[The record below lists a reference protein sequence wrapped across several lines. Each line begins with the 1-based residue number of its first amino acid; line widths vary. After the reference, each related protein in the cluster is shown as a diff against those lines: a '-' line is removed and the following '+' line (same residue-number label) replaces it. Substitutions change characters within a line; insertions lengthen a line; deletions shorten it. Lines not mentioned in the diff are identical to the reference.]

1 MHSSLIG
8 KVEKANRYARELD
21 RITIDR
27 LALTFRGDNDTH
39 HVSLDAGQW
48 HCTCHYFDSWR
59 TCVHVLSLQKI
70 MGVML
75 PEEAQESIFSAQA
88 GRPRLTA
95 AGARR
100 PDHRR
105 GRRPTRSAPF
115 AICSRRDAGSSHAMH
130 DRRRH
135 ATAPGPRRQARSGC
149 SSRPR
154 RRTSRSTS
162 IGCRRPSP
170 DDREPRPVAGS
181 SPSLDAASAAA
192 RNRRRATCARPH
204 RS

>member
-39 HVSLDAGQW
+39 HVSLDGDQW

-75 PEEAQESIFSAQA
+75 PDGAQESIFSAQ
-88 GRPRLTA
+88 
-95 AGARR
+95 
-100 PDHRR
+100 
-105 GRRPTRSAPF
+105 
-115 AICSRRDAGSSHAMH
+115 
-130 DRRRH
+130 
-135 ATAPGPRRQARSGC
+135 Q
-149 SSRPR
+149 
-154 RRTSRSTS
+154 
-162 IGCRRPSP
+162 
-170 DDREPRPVAGS
+170 PVPA
-181 SPSLDAASAAA
+181 
-192 RNRRRATCARPH
+192 
-204 RS
+204 